1 MWFLFQ
7 VYLEYLK
14 VCFGKVVHTF
24 VNIERAKTAWIKVN
38 VDQYFG
44 MRAQAINTFY
54 TNNDKKKCK
63 RIKCK
68 QQGMGDFGLLF
79 SVCPVL

>member
-1 MWFLFQ
+1 M
-7 VYLEYLK
+7 
-14 VCFGKVVHTF
+14 
-24 VNIERAKTAWIKVN
+24 N

-68 QQGMGDFGLLF
+68 QQGMSDFGLLF